1 MNNDESMIATL
12 VRGQVL
18 LTDEIEVTRP
28 EAALEAMKVII
39 ARAQKIEKIT
49 DQASQAR
56 ASLVAQEL
64 QGLRKGLKANY
75 DLAKAPINSAGR
87 ALDAIFHELDGP
99 MEAEYKRVSRE
110 VAIYQAHIKREADLA
125 AAKEEAKRLVEQKK
139 VQAKLDEMR
148 REREAAEIRLRMAEE
163 EAEKK
168 RAQDK
173 LNKIDINIEAKNIEL
188 QLQKENIPLPT
199 EEIVE
204 NKAPGGRGWVKYI
217 CTCTD
222 PIKLYE
228 AHPELIKWEL
238 RQSPAQSLAKHLD
251 ESGKALD
258 SIPGLN
264 IQKEGKMSFTGATAI
279 RVHGE

>member
-1 MNNDESMIATL
+1 MNNANAIVAL
-12 VRGQVL
+12 VRGEPLQV
-18 LTDEIEVTRP
+18 DEITVTKP
-28 EAALEAMKVII
+28 DQAIEAMQVII
-39 ARAQKIEKIT
+39 ARAQKIEKVS

-56 ASLVAQEL
+56 ASLIAQEL

-87 ALDAIFHELDGP
+87 ALDSIFHELDGP
-99 MEAEYKRVSRE
+99 LEAEYKRVSRE
-110 VAIYQAHIKREADLA
+110 VAIYQAQIKREQELA
-125 AAKEEAKRLVEQKK
+125 AAKEEAKRIVEEKR
-139 VQAKLDEMR
+139 VQAKLDELK
-148 REREAAEIRLRMAEE
+148 REKEAQEMKLRMAEE

-168 RAQDK
+168 RIQAQI
-173 LNKIDINIEAKNIEL
+173 NRTEVNIESKNIEL
-188 QLQKENIPLPT
+188 QLQRENVPLPT
-199 EEIVE
+199 EDIAEQ
-204 NKAPGGRGWVKYI
+204 KAPGGRGWTKYI

-222 PIKLYE
+222 PIKLFQS
-228 AHPELIKWEL
+228 HPELIKWEL

-279 RVHGE
+279 RVHGEE